1 MTPPGEFTF
10 SAERHDDTVVIVLQG
25 ELDLATAPEV
35 ERIADDALATRCSQ
49 LVLDLR
55 KLTFLDSSGMRAFL
69 RIQAKLRRRR
79 PGADP
84 RPAGRAARVRAGR
97 PDRRAALPRSAVI

>member
-69 RIQAKLRRRR
+69 RIQAKLDGVALELI
-79 PGADP
+79 PGP
-84 RPAGRAARVRAGR
+84 QGVQRVFELAGLT
-97 PDRRAALPRSAVI
+97 AALPFRAQP